1 MMATSVAASR
11 SSRMIAAWV
20 VTFAVVAGYALWVL
34 ARGRRLSREVA
45 PEERR
50 WMTAGSRG
58 RE

>member
-1 MMATSVAASR
+1 M
-11 SSRMIAAWV
+11 SSTAYIVAAWV
-20 VTFAVVAGYALWVL
+20 ITFAVVAGYSLWVV
-34 ARGRRLSREVA
+34 ARGRRLSREVP